1 MAVRGRPRKK
11 PKVEETPEVEV
22 EQEVV
27 NQAPQNEPVNE
38 QPAEPEPL
46 EDMSGTQGDFNPFAQ
61 NVVEREYAT
70 PKVAQ
75 GIVED
80 LEEPVFEQK
89 NPFEERMQQE
99 QEEAPHPFEDGNPA
113 LNDLD
118 FQDKKIACESLVDTA
133 LDTYEQLH
141 SVAQNFVQVDEAEM
155 MQKQMDG
162 EIDLAMEIPVDEQ
175 GTTMSVMD
183 FVQQYNEQSKDALQ
197 YDKEFGYKVRPAM
210 LRVFMKKG
218 WGMTDEQFLM
228 YAFGKDLLTKTA
240 IVFSLKK
247 TMNNTFELLK
257 KSYEQNQSTMTGAED
272 NVEDADYGE
281 EDYDEDYTEEQ
292 ETGEP
297 EVEFVDNIEPIIVE
311 NDVPKKDEEAFSR
324 KMNINM
330 PQKPK
335 GDMSEHPKEVQE
347 IIKKG
352 RKAEEKAKAEAN
364 KPKRKRKKKDDAG
377 EDTTE

>member
-11 PKVEETPEVEV
+11 SIVEDVPFEEV
-22 EQEVV
+22 EQVV
-27 NQAPQNEPVNE
+27 VEE
-38 QPAEPEPL
+38 QSKPKQINKPFAEPKPL
-46 EDMSGTQGDFNPFAQ
+46 EDMQGTQGDFNPFAE

-70 PKVAQ
+70 PKVAS
-75 GIVED
+75 GVISD
-80 LEEPVFEQK
+80 LEEPVFKQT

-99 QEEAPHPFEDGNPA
+99 QQEQPHPFEDGNPA

-141 SVAQNFVQVDEAEM
+141 IVAQNFIQVDEAEM
-155 MQKQMDG
+155 LQKQQDG
-162 EIDLAMEIPVDEQ
+162 EIDLAMEIPIDEQ
-175 GTTMSVMD
+175 GTSMSVMD

-197 YDKEFGYKVRPAM
+197 YDKDFGYKVRPAM

-218 WGMTDEQFLM
+218 FGMTDEQFLM

-247 TMNNTFELLK
+247 TMNSTLQIIAK
-257 KSYEQNQSTMTGAED
+257 TSIQNQENTSNTTQNITKNQYKEKEYD
-272 NVEDADYGE
+272 DDDDD
-281 EDYDEDYTEEQ
+281 DYDDYDDDYEEI
-292 ETGEP
+292 
-297 EVEFVDNIEPIIVE
+297 NPIIIKNNVS
-311 NDVPKKDEEAFSR
+311 KRDEDDYAQ

-335 GDMSEHPKEVQE
+335 VNMNEHPKEVQD
-347 IIKKG
+347 IIKQG
-352 RKAEEKAKAEAN
+352 RKEEEYAKTEKS
-364 KPKRKRKKKDDAG
+364 KPKRSRKTKDDKS
-377 EDTTE
+377 ED

>member
-11 PKVEETPEVEV
+11 SIVEDVPFEEV
-22 EQEVV
+22 EQVV
-27 NQAPQNEPVNE
+27 VEE
-38 QPAEPEPL
+38 QSKPKQINKPFAEPKPL
-46 EDMSGTQGDFNPFAQ
+46 EDMQGTQGDFNPFAE

-70 PKVAQ
+70 PKVAS
-75 GIVED
+75 GVISD
-80 LEEPVFEQK
+80 LEEPVFKQT

-99 QEEAPHPFEDGNPA
+99 QQEQPHPFEDGNPA

-141 SVAQNFVQVDEAEM
+141 IVAQNFIQVDEAEM
-155 MQKQMDG
+155 LQKQQDG
-162 EIDLAMEIPVDEQ
+162 EIDLAMEIPIDEQ
-175 GTTMSVMD
+175 GTSMSVMD

-197 YDKEFGYKVRPAM
+197 YDKDFGYKVRPAM

-218 WGMTDEQFLM
+218 FGMTDEQFLM

-247 TMNNTFELLK
+247 TMNSTLQIIAK
-257 KSYEQNQSTMTGAED
+257 TSIQNQENTSNTTQNITKNQYKEKEYD
-272 NVEDADYGE
+272 DDDDD
-281 EDYDEDYTEEQ
+281 DYDDYDDDYEEI
-292 ETGEP
+292 
-297 EVEFVDNIEPIIVE
+297 NPIIIKNNVS
-311 NDVPKKDEEAFSR
+311 KRDEDDYAQ

-335 GDMSEHPKEVQE
+335 VNMNEHPKEVQN
-347 IIKKG
+347 IIKQG
-352 RKAEEKAKAEAN
+352 RKEEEYAKTEKS
-364 KPKRKRKKKDDAG
+364 KPKRSRKTKDDKS
-377 EDTTE
+377 ED

>member
-11 PKVEETPEVEV
+11 PIVEETPVEEV
-22 EQEVV
+22 EQVV
-27 NQAPQNEPVNE
+27 VEEQPKPEAEPVNE
-38 QPAEPEPL
+38 APAEPKPL
-46 EDMSGTQGDFNPFAQ
+46 EDMEGTQGDFNPFAQ

-70 PKVAQ
+70 PKVAS
-75 GIVED
+75 GVIDD

-89 NPFEERMQQE
+89 NPFEERMQEE
-99 QEEAPHPFEDGNPA
+99 QQGQPHPFEDGNPA

-141 SVAQNFVQVDEAEM
+141 AVAQNFVQVDEAEM
-155 MQKQMDG
+155 IQKQQDG

-175 GTTMSVMD
+175 GTSMSVMD

-257 KSYEQNQSTMTGAED
+257 KSYEQNQQTMTGAED
-272 NVEDADYGE
+272 NVDDADYGDDDYE
-281 EDYDEDYTEEQ
+281 EDYNEQ
-292 ETGEP
+292 ENQEP
-297 EVEFVDNIEPIIVE
+297 EVEYVDSIEPIIVE
-311 NDVPKKDEEAFSR
+311 NDVPKKDEDAFAQ

-335 GDMSEHPKEVQE
+335 GNMEEHPKEVQD
-347 IIKKG
+347 IIKQG
-352 RKAEEKAKAEAN
+352 RKEEEKAKAKKN
-364 KPKRKRKKKDDAG
+364 KPKRSRKKKDDKS
-377 EDTTE
+377 ED

>member
-11 PKVEETPEVEV
+11 PKVEETPVEEVQE
-22 EQEVV
+22 EVV
-27 NQAPQNEPVNE
+27 ESTKVESETEPST
-38 QPAEPEPL
+38 EPEPI
-46 EDMSGTQGDFNPFAQ
+46 EDMTGTQGDFNPFAQ
-61 NVVEREYAT
+61 NVIEREYAT

-80 LEEPVFEQK
+80 LEEPVFEQR
-89 NPFEERMQQE
+89 NPFEERREQE
-99 QEEAPHPFEDGNPA
+99 QQDEPHPFEDGNPA

-118 FQDKKIACESLVDTA
+118 FQDKKIACESLVDTC

-141 SVAQNFVQVDEAEM
+141 SVAQNFVQVDESEM

-162 EIDLAMEIPVDEQ
+162 EIDLSMEIPVDEQ

-183 FVQQYNEQSKDALQ
+183 FVQQYNEQSKEALQ

-257 KSYEQNQSTMTGAED
+257 KSYEQNQNVMEGAED
-272 NVEDADYGE
+272 DYEEERYE
-281 EDYDEDYTEEQ
+281 EDVQDYNEPMPNDEPDVSY
-292 ETGEP
+292 
-297 EVEFVDNIEPIIVE
+297 VDNIEPIIIK
-311 NDVPKKDEEAFSR
+311 NDVPKKDEKAFTQ

-330 PQKPK
+330 PQKPT
-335 GDMSEHPKEVQE
+335 GNMSEHPKEVQE
-347 IIKKG
+347 IIKEG
-352 RKAEEKAKAEAN
+352 RKAEEKAKMESK
-364 KPKRKRKKKDDAG
+364 KPKKTRKKSNNESKD
-377 EDTTE
+377 EV

>member
-1 MAVRGRPRKK
+1 MAVRGRPRKN
-11 PKVEETPEVEV
+11 PIVEENPVEEV
-22 EQEVV
+22 EQVV
-27 NQAPQNEPVNE
+27 VEE
-38 QPAEPEPL
+38 QPKTEPAESKPL
-46 EDMSGTQGDFNPFAQ
+46 QDMEGTQGDFNPFAQ

-70 PKVAQ
+70 PKVAS
-75 GIVED
+75 GVIDD
-80 LEEPVFEQK
+80 LEEPIFNQT

-99 QEEAPHPFEDGNPA
+99 QQEQPHIFQDGNPA

-141 SVAQNFVQVDEAEM
+141 AVAQNYIQVDEAEM
-155 MQKQMDG
+155 IQKQQDG
-162 EIDLAMEIPVDEQ
+162 EIDLAMQIPVDEQ
-175 GTTMSVMD
+175 GTSMSVMD
-183 FVQQYNEQSKDALQ
+183 FVQQYNEQSKDALK
-197 YDKEFGYKVRPAM
+197 YDKDFGYKVRPAM

-257 KSYEQNQSTMTGAED
+257 KSYEQNQQNMTGAED
-272 NVEDADYGE
+272 NVED
-281 EDYDEDYTEEQ
+281 EDYEDYEEEFDEQ
-292 ETGEP
+292 ENQEP
-297 EVEFVDNIEPIIVE
+297 EVEFVDNIEPIIIQ
-311 NDVPKKDEEAFSR
+311 NDVPKKDEDAFAQ

-335 GDMSEHPKEVQE
+335 GNMNEHPKEVQD
-347 IIKKG
+347 IIKQG
-352 RKAEEKAKAEAN
+352 RKEEEKAKDIKN
-364 KPKRKRKKKDDAG
+364 KPKKSRNTKDDES
-377 EDTTE
+377 EDKVK

>member
-11 PKVEETPEVEV
+11 PIVEETPFEEV
-22 EQEVV
+22 EQVV
-27 NQAPQNEPVNE
+27 VEEQTKPEAEPVKE
-38 QPAEPEPL
+38 APAEPKPL
-46 EDMSGTQGDFNPFAQ
+46 EDMEGTQGDFNPFAQ

-70 PKVAQ
+70 PKVAS
-75 GIVED
+75 GVIED

-99 QEEAPHPFEDGNPA
+99 QQEQPHPFEDGNPA

-141 SVAQNFVQVDEAEM
+141 AVAQNFVQVDEAEM
-155 MQKQMDG
+155 IQKQQDG

-175 GTTMSVMD
+175 GTSMSVMD

-257 KSYEQNQSTMTGAED
+257 KSYEQNQQTMTGAED
-272 NVEDADYGE
+272 NVDDTDYGDDDYE
-281 EDYDEDYTEEQ
+281 EDYDEQ
-292 ETGEP
+292 ENQEP
-297 EVEFVDNIEPIIVE
+297 EVEYVDSIEPIIVE
-311 NDVPKKDEEAFSR
+311 NYVPKKDEDAFAQ

-335 GDMSEHPKEVQE
+335 GNMEEHPKEVQD
-347 IIKKG
+347 IIKQG
-352 RKAEEKAKAEAN
+352 RKEEEKAKAKKS
-364 KPKRKRKKKDDAG
+364 KPKRSRKKKDDKS
-377 EDTTE
+377 ED

>member
-11 PKVEETPEVEV
+11 SIVEDVPFEEV
-22 EQEVV
+22 EQVV
-27 NQAPQNEPVNE
+27 VEE
-38 QPAEPEPL
+38 QSKPKQINKPFAEPKPL
-46 EDMSGTQGDFNPFAQ
+46 EDMQGTQGDFNPFAE

-70 PKVAQ
+70 PKVAS
-75 GIVED
+75 GVISD
-80 LEEPVFEQK
+80 LEEPVFKQT

-99 QEEAPHPFEDGNPA
+99 QQEQPHPFEDGNPA

-141 SVAQNFVQVDEAEM
+141 IVAQNFIQVDEAEM
-155 MQKQMDG
+155 LQKQQDG
-162 EIDLAMEIPVDEQ
+162 EIDLAMEIPIDEQ
-175 GTTMSVMD
+175 GTSMSVMD

-197 YDKEFGYKVRPAM
+197 YDKDFGYKVRPAM

-218 WGMTDEQFLM
+218 FGMTDEQFLM

-247 TMNNTFELLK
+247 TMNSTLQIIAK
-257 KSYEQNQSTMTGAED
+257 TSIQNQENTSNTTQNITKNQYKEKEYD
-272 NVEDADYGE
+272 DDDDD
-281 EDYDEDYTEEQ
+281 DYDELLNDDYEEI
-292 ETGEP
+292 
-297 EVEFVDNIEPIIVE
+297 NPIIIKNNVS
-311 NDVPKKDEEAFSR
+311 KRDEDDYAQ

-335 GDMSEHPKEVQE
+335 GNMNEHPKEVQN
-347 IIKKG
+347 IIKQG
-352 RKAEEKAKAEAN
+352 RKEEEYAKTEKS
-364 KPKRKRKKKDDAG
+364 KPKRSRKTKDDKS
-377 EDTTE
+377 ED

>member
-11 PKVEETPEVEV
+11 PVVEENPVEEV
-22 EQEVV
+22 EQVV
-27 NQAPQNEPVNE
+27 VEEQSKAEPVNE
-38 QPAEPEPL
+38 EPAEPQPL
-46 EDMSGTQGDFNPFAQ
+46 EDMEGTQGDFNPFAQ

-70 PKVAQ
+70 PKLASGV
-75 GIVED
+75 IED

-99 QEEAPHPFEDGNPA
+99 QQEQPHPFQDGNPA

-141 SVAQNFVQVDEAEM
+141 AVAQNFVQVDEAEM
-155 MQKQMDG
+155 IQKQQDG
-162 EIDLAMEIPVDEQ
+162 EIDLAMQIPVDEQ
-175 GTTMSVMD
+175 GTSMSVMD

-240 IVFSLKK
+240 IVFSLKE
-247 TMNNTFELLK
+247 TMTNTFELLK
-257 KSYEQNQSTMTGAED
+257 KSYEQNQETMTGAED
-272 NVEDADYGE
+272 NVEDADYGDE
-281 EDYDEDYTEEQ
+281 EEEFDEQ
-292 ETGEP
+292 ENQEP
-297 EVEFVDNIEPIIVE
+297 EVEFVSNIEPIIVE
-311 NDVPKKDEEAFSR
+311 NSVPKKDEDAFAQ

-335 GDMSEHPKEVQE
+335 NNMNEHPKEVQD
-347 IIKKG
+347 IIKQG
-352 RKAEEKAKAEAN
+352 RKAEEKAKVN
-364 KPKRKRKKKDDAG
+364 KSKPKRSRKNKDG
-377 EDTTE
+377 KSED